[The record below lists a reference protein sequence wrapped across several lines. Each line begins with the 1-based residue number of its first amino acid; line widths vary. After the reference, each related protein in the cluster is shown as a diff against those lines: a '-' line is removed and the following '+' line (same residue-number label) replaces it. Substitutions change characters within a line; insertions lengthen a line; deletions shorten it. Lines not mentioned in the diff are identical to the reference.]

1 MEVPRRLVYTPLW
14 HSNYLEN
21 HENRSSN
28 VEDCSGHDLIR
39 ENIVCNCCRHF
50 QRNTP
55 PLKKKVLKNHYYH
68 CYSLLS
74 VKKVLYWFCRS
85 FTVSDYIFRRKA
97 GDPILSIM
105 FEWRSHASMAKA
117 LRSHYRHKSYHTTW
131 MAPAAII
138 ILHFMPRYT
147 KIWIIINLDLSPEQL
162 HFFPI
167 LATRQGMEASR
178 FLLLSGHVFF
188 SFNHRSSLS
197 PGKDC
202 YNSHATKKSHTEFIL

>member
-1 MEVPRRLVYTPLW
+1 MKTEAAMSKIVVDMTSLEKTSSAIIIVAAIFRGTPHPW
-14 HSNYLEN
+14 
-21 HENRSSN
+21 
-28 VEDCSGHDLIR
+28 
-39 ENIVCNCCRHF
+39 
-50 QRNTP
+50 
-55 PLKKKVLKNHYYH
+55 KNHYYH